1 VEVRGG
7 DNLAPVQ
14 MHRSS
19 KADDDN
25 REAVMKSTLL
35 SALVL
40 SAVVWPAAAYSQTGA
55 AAMGTAVKEDD
66 IKWEPLDGGFEI
78 SILYKNPTTQATYLV
93 IRGPGNLHVPK
104 HWHTSNESITVL
116 KGSFVVAHD
125 GSNDKTE
132 LKPGGFAY
140 MPAKMIHE
148 AWTGDAGATYF
159 ITVDGKWDVNF
170 VK

>member
-1 VEVRGG
+1 
-7 DNLAPVQ
+7 
-14 MHRSS
+14 
-19 KADDDN
+19 
-25 REAVMKSTLL
+25 MKSSFLG
-35 SALVL
+35 ALVI
-40 SAVVWPAAAYSQTGA
+40 SAVVWPAVVHAQSGP
-55 AAMGTAVKEDD
+55 AAMGTSIKADD
-66 IKWEPLDGGFEI
+66 IKWEPLEGGFEI
-78 SILYKNPTTQATYLV
+78 SILYTNPTTQVTYLE

-116 KGSFVVAHD
+116 KGSFIVAHD
-125 GSNDKTE
+125 GSAEKTE

-159 ITVDGKWDVNF
+159 ITGDGKWDVNF